1 MNSILISA
9 GALVAMAAC
18 GALGFFV
25 RTRLKDEHLSD
36 DSIRAISL
44 STGVLATMSGMILG
58 MMLSS
63 AQSSFNAVGNDIN
76 SLATKVVLLDNALRK
91 YGPDAN
97 ALRAELR
104 RDMHQAYSRL
114 QDPASAKQYAMPAN
128 DAQNPLEH
136 FQHGMKLLAPDSDL
150 QKALQDRMLSL
161 VAEIE
166 AIQWNLVHGSGNS
179 LPVPFVAAMVFWF
192 AAVFLGFGTVTANNT
207 MVFVTLFLCAL
218 SVSVAIF
225 LGMEMSSPFT
235 GLMNV
240 SLHPIED
247 ALAQIDRK

>member
-1 MNSILISA
+1 MNSILVSA
-9 GALVAMAAC
+9 GALAAMVAC
-18 GALGFFV
+18 GALGFFI
-25 RTRLKDEHLSD
+25 RTRLRDEHLSD

-63 AQSSFNAVGNDIN
+63 AQSSFSAVAGDIN

-91 YGPDAN
+91 YGPDADP
-97 ALRAELR
+97 LRSELR
-104 RDMHQAYSRL
+104 RDMHLAYDRL
-114 QDPASAKQYAMPAN
+114 QDPSSARQYVIASSES
-128 DAQNPLEH
+128 QNPLEH
-136 FQHGMKLLAPDSDL
+136 FMHGMKMLVPNNDL
-150 QKALQDRMLSL
+150 QKSLQDRMLSL
-161 VAEIE
+161 VSEIE
-166 AIQWNLVHGSGNS
+166 AIQWNLVHGSGSS
-179 LPVPFVAAMVFWF
+179 LPTPFIAAMVFWF
-192 AAVFLGFGTVTANNT
+192 AAVFLGFGAVTANNA

-240 SLHPIED
+240 SLHPVQD
-247 ALAQIDRK
+247 ALAQIDRQ